1 MNAHLPKPRDPELEL
16 DSELETLRILVP
28 VLRPPARRSTPTFIR
43 PPLDGEDMRYV
54 QITPRVRCIGYKVVR
69 AQVRAQESC
78 GTTLLNETYKVSSV

>member
-1 MNAHLPKPRDPELEL
+1 MNTHLPKPRDPELEL

-69 AQVRAQESC
+69 I
-78 GTTLLNETYKVSSV
+78 LLNETYKVSSG

>member
-1 MNAHLPKPRDPELEL
+1 MNTHLPKPRDPELEL

-28 VLRPPARRSTPTFIR
+28 VLLRPPARRSTPTFIR

-69 AQVRAQESC
+69 AQESC

>member
-1 MNAHLPKPRDPELEL
+1 M
-16 DSELETLRILVP
+16 TLNLNLTRNLKRCAS
-28 VLRPPARRSTPTFIR
+28 LRTGTTATCPQVYLAFIR

-69 AQVRAQESC
+69 AQESC